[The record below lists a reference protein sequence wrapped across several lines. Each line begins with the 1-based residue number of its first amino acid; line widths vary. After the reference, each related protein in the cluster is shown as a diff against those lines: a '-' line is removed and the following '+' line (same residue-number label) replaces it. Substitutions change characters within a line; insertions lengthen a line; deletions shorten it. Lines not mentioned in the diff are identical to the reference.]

1 MRIYGWLKEL
11 ADRLGSD
18 LYLATGAPACA
29 KFDGALFDL
38 CQAGLISEKEALH
51 NADSENNLRL
61 KFKLEGDQTQPEVSR
76 FTMASDA

>member
-11 ADRLGSD
+11 ADRRGSAF
-18 LYLATGAPACA
+18 YLATDAPACA

-38 CQAGLISEKEALH
+38 CQAGLIQEKEALH
-51 NADSENNLRL
+51 NADAENNLCL